1 MNKHLCMYVYF
12 ADGFYLHLN
21 LSHFQRNEK
30 AFLLSP
36 PILDVDKKYC
46 LSFFYLMHGKQ
57 VATLSVHA
65 LNTSLATEVWATS
78 FEQGPKWLHQEI
90 LIEKGRQVNNK
101 RHILKHV
108 FVFLLPC
115 LFKDV
120 HGKVFKLL
128 DT

>member
-21 LSHFQRNEK
+21 MSHFQRNEK

-36 PILDVDKKYC
+36 PILDEDKKYC

-65 LNTSLATEVWATS
+65 LNTSSATEVWATS
-78 FEQGPKWLHQEI
+78 FDQGPEWLYQEI
-90 LIEKGRQVNNK
+90 LIENGRQVNNK
-101 RHILKHV
+101 RHV
-108 FVFLLPC
+108 FMFLIPC
-115 LFKDV
+115 LIKGV
-120 HGKVFKLL
+120 HGKVSKLL
-128 DT
+128 GT